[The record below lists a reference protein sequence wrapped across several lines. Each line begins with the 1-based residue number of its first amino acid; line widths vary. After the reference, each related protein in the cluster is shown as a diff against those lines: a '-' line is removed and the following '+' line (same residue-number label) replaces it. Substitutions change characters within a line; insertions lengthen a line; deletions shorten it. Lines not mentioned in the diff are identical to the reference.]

1 MATEITKE
9 KLFND
14 LNELKDALELPNL
27 YLANYFNGLRNDV
40 DKSVAQKQLTFQN
53 DQEKKK
59 QLDELWQQMINK
71 IDTFEKNCTVDSC
84 DFEPNKKRINEI
96 EAILNTVNLGEAQY
110 MIEEEEIKLLQDLFQ
125 NKSILF
131 IETNMPRPKVESKL
145 IESSLVIFNDTYI
158 SKKSIK
164 KR

>member
-14 LNELKDALELPNL
+14 LNEIKDALEFPDL
-27 YLANYFNGLRNDV
+27 YLANYFDVLRSDV
-40 DKSVAQKQLTFQN
+40 DKAFVLKQLEFQN
-53 DQEKKK
+53 DKEKNK
-59 QLDELWQQMINK
+59 QIDELWQQMINI
-71 IDTFEKNCTVDSC
+71 IDTFEKNCTIDSC
-84 DFEPNKKRINEI
+84 DLEPNKKRINEI
-96 EAILNTVNLGEAQY
+96 EAILNTINLGEAQY
-110 MIEEEEIKLLQDLFQ
+110 MIEEEEINLLQDLFQ

-131 IETNMPRPKVESKL
+131 IETNMQVESKL
-145 IESSLVIFNDTYI
+145 IEGSLVILNNTYI

>member
-14 LNELKDALELPNL
+14 LNELKDALELPNV

-40 DKSVAQKQLTFQN
+40 DKAFAPKQLTFQN

-96 EAILNTVNLGEAQY
+96 VEYYNSKEVNNIHFINVKT
-110 MIEEEEIKLLQDLFQ
+110 IEYSF
-125 NKSILF
+125 
-131 IETNMPRPKVESKL
+131 
-145 IESSLVIFNDTYI
+145 
-158 SKKSIK
+158 
-164 KR
+164 

>member
-1 MATEITKE
+1 MATEITIE

-14 LNELKDALELPNL
+14 LNELKDALELPNV

-40 DKSVAQKQLTFQN
+40 DKAFAPKQLTFQN

-131 IETNMPRPKVESKL
+131 IETNMQVESKL
-145 IESSLVIFNDTYI
+145 IEGSLVILNNTYI

>member
-14 LNELKDALELPNL
+14 LNEIKDALELPNV

-84 DFEPNKKRINEI
+84 DFEPNKIRINEI
-96 EAILNTVNLGEAQY
+96 EAILKTVNLGEAQY

-131 IETNMPRPKVESKL
+131 FETNMQVESKL
-145 IESSLVIFNDTYI
+145 IESSLVILNDTYI

>member
-14 LNELKDALELPNL
+14 LNEIKDALELPNV

-40 DKSVAQKQLTFQN
+40 DKAFVPKQLTFQN

-131 IETNMPRPKVESKL
+131 IETNMQVESKL
-145 IESSLVIFNDTYI
+145 IEGSLVILNNKYI
-158 SKKSIK
+158 SKNSIK

>member
-1 MATEITKE
+1 MATEIKKE
-9 KLFND
+9 KFLKD
-14 LNELKDALELPNL
+14 LNELKDALEFPNL
-27 YLANYFNGLRNDV
+27 YMANYFNDLRNDV
-40 DKSVAQKQLTFQN
+40 DKAIAPKQLEFLH

-59 QLDELWQQMINK
+59 QIDDLWQQMINR
-71 IDTFEKNCTVDSC
+71 IDTFEKNCTVESC
-84 DFEPNKKRINEI
+84 NFESNKKRINEI

-131 IETNMPRPKVESKL
+131 IETNMQVESKL
-145 IESSLVIFNDTYI
+145 IEGSLVILNNTYI